1 MAKILILANT
11 QVVETL
17 LSDEKA
23 KAVILFVD
31 EDKTRSVLFL
41 FLLVIR
47 TRTGLP
53 VVCFY

>member
-1 MAKILILANT
+1 MAKIIIFPNT

-31 EDKTRSVLFL
+31 EDKTRSVLCL
-41 FLLVIR
+41 FIVVMR